1 MARACSVC
9 THPNRAAIDEALA
22 ANRGSFRGVSRQH
35 GLSPDAVERHA
46 KAHLPKAIVLATA
59 AAEVTRA
66 DDLLSI
72 LREAV
77 ADARRLRAKAEGEGD
92 YRGAIGA
99 VKALGDLVEVLA
111 SVGERLAKA
120 EASRPPE
127 PKPNLTDGEL
137 VAAIESLLSVA
148 AAREGDTN
156 VH

>member
-77 ADARRLRAKAEGEGD
+77 ADARRLRAKAEKDGD
-92 YRGAIGA
+92 FRGAIMA
-99 VKALGDLVEVLA
+99 VKALADVVETLA
-111 SVGERLAKA
+111 GIGERLAKA
-120 EASRPPE
+120 EASKPQE

>member
-1 MARACSVC
+1 MPRICTICSSPHRAE
-9 THPNRAAIDEALA
+9 IDEALTRGEPNRRIA
-22 ANRGSFRGVSRQH
+22 ARCGVSETSLR
-35 GLSPDAVERHA
+35 RHA
-46 KAHLPKAIVLATA
+46 AEHLPRAIVLAKS
-59 AAEVTRA
+59 AEDETRA

-120 EASRPPE
+120 EASRPLE
-127 PKPNLTDGEL
+127 PKPSLTDGEL

-148 AAREGDTN
+148 AAREGDIN

>member
-1 MARACSVC
+1 V
-9 THPNRAAIDEALA
+9 
-22 ANRGSFRGVSRQH
+22 
-35 GLSPDAVERHA
+35 
-46 KAHLPKAIVLATA
+46 KAHE

-77 ADARRLRAKAEGEGD
+77 ADARRLRAKAEKDGD
-92 YRGAIGA
+92 FRGAIMA
-99 VKALGDLVEVLA
+99 VKALSDVVETLA
-111 SVGERLAKA
+111 SIGERLARA
-120 EASRPPE
+120 EASKPQE

-148 AAREGDTN
+148 AAREGDTD